1 MPEIQSEFLVTKTLN
16 HKLIEKLNIDMK
28 KIFSLLFVM
37 LITISAWA
45 QKTISGKITDSDGQ
59 GIPSASVTIEEV
71 GSDAILA
78 YGISNAKGEY
88 KVTFTTA
95 ATTVG
100 LKVKAYNQKPIT
112 RNVSN
117 ETQTLN
123 YGLESEATEIKE
135 VKITTKL
142 ITKRGDTISY
152 DLKSFESKADRSLG
166 DVLKKMPGI
175 EVQSNGTILYQGEPL
190 NKFYVNGKD
199 LMEGG
204 YGSITNALPK
214 DAVSKVEVL
223 ENHQPVKIL
232 QDKISSESAAI
243 NIKLKSKVTM
253 TGRGEVGVGMDPFL
267 WNVKLTPMF
276 FGQKN
281 QWVVNYKANNNGESV
296 EREGN
301 MLAFGNRFEG
311 RRRQASQKSWMN
323 IETASTPGI
332 PEKRYLLN
340 NVHYFSANLLTNPF
354 TNKDWELKANVSY
367 TNNAVEREDNLIQEF
382 EVGSSRLPEGGTLTS
397 QTKNNFYTNA
407 AKGELIFSKNAK
419 KGFFKNTTTWNGF
432 WNDSNAFT
440 DVYNYIPPVESTTP
454 GVPST
459 PGRFDYFSSDQFL
472 NSPSGSFQNSLST
485 IIPWKEKMVNFMSY
499 VSYQTDKQTM
509 DILPASY
516 TNMNGNLPVADQ
528 YETLRQFA
536 KSTTLIANHSAS
548 VGFTHKFWTFTPE
561 VGLNMSF
568 NNLESTLFG
577 KNGNTL
583 TGLGNDYVNDM
594 DWNEVMPYTQ
604 LGINYKN
611 SNFNL
616 NVTLPFNFYGITYK
630 DQLRN
635 QTLDNNKLAFEPNL
649 FATYDFASFFKLW
662 GFASQS
668 YNYGSFGF
676 LYGGEMLTSPLR
688 ATMRYDYDNPMMP
701 KYVTRNIGSRLEY
714 RNPLNNL
721 FFNIR
726 YNYNTNDRNL
736 IERFTGQGMVST
748 LSLLAIDNN
757 TISRSQGAEIGK
769 YFPKFKS
776 NLSVTFNNTNSN
788 GFTYFNEMQ
797 RTSTERQSLGL
808 KFNNTYFSWLSL
820 DYNINMNWASNIN
833 KNMNTNVKSS
843 GWNHNLAAYLYPI
856 ENHTI
861 GFFWDDLSTSARGE
875 SFRNSF
881 YDLSYQYTWAKKK
894 IDFEV
899 KWLNIANR
907 KVYETIS
914 YSPEFLMTSRN
925 MMYIRPSQV
934 MFTVKFNFK

>member
-1 MPEIQSEFLVTKTLN
+1 
-16 HKLIEKLNIDMK
+16 MK
-28 KIFSLLFVM
+28 KILSLLFVM
-37 LITISAWA
+37 LISFSVWA

-88 KVTFTTA
+88 KVTFTTESS
-95 ATTVG
+95 TVD
-100 LKVKAYNQKPIT
+100 LKVKAFNQKQIT
-112 RNVSN
+112 RNVKN
-117 ETQTLN
+117 DTQTLN
-123 YGLESEATEIKE
+123 YSLESEATEIKE
-135 VKITTKL
+135 VKIQTKL

-152 DLKSFESKADRSLG
+152 DLKSFESKADRSVA
-166 DVLKKMPGI
+166 DVLKKVPGI
-175 EVQSNGTILYQGEPL
+175 EVQTNGTILYQGEPL

-204 YGSITNALPK
+204 YGAITNSLPK
-214 DAVSKVEVL
+214 DAVSKVEIL

-232 QDKISSESAAI
+232 QDKVSSESAAI

-253 TGRGEVGVGMDPFL
+253 TGRGEVGVGMDPLL

-301 MLAFGNRFEG
+301 MLAFGSRFEG
-311 RRRQASQKSWMN
+311 RRGQASQKSWMN
-323 IETASTPGI
+323 IQTASTPGI

-340 NVHYFSANLLTNPF
+340 NVHYFSANLLTSPF
-354 TNKDWELKANVSY
+354 KNKEWELKANVSY
-367 TNNAVEREDNLIQEF
+367 VNNAVEREDNLVQEF
-382 EVGSSRLPEGGTLTS
+382 EVGSSRLEEGGTLKS

-407 AKGELIFSKNAK
+407 MKGELIFSKNAK

-432 WNDSNAFT
+432 WNESDAFT
-440 DVYNYIPPVESTTP
+440 DVYNYVPSNTP
-454 GVPST
+454 GGA
-459 PGRFDYFSSDQFL
+459 GRFDYFSSDQFL
-472 NSPSGSFQNSLST
+472 KSPSTSFQNSLST

-499 VSYQTDKQTM
+499 IGFQNDKQTM

-516 TNMNGNLPVADQ
+516 VNMNGTFPIADN

-536 KSTTLIANHSAS
+536 KSQTINAFHSAS

-561 VGLNMSF
+561 IGLNINL
-568 NNLESTLFG
+568 NNLESTLLG

-583 TGLGNDYVNDM
+583 TGLGQDYVNDT
-594 DWNEVMPYTQ
+594 DWNEVKPYGQ
-604 LGINYKN
+604 LSVNYKN
-611 SNFNL
+611 NNINFNV
-616 NVTLPFNFYGITYK
+616 NLPFNFYGITYK
-630 DQLRN
+630 DALRN
-635 QTLDNNKLAFEPNL
+635 ETLENNKFAFEPSM
-649 FATYDFASFFKLW
+649 FASYDFASFFKIWLT
-662 GFASQS
+662 ANQS

-688 ATMRYDYDNPMMP
+688 ATMRYDYNNPMMP
-701 KYVTRNIGSRLEY
+701 KYVNRNIGSRLEY

-721 FFNIR
+721 FFNVR
-726 YNYNTNDRNL
+726 YNYGTNDRNL
-736 IERFTGQGMVST
+736 IERFTGQGFGST
-748 LSLLAIDNN
+748 LSLLAIENN

-769 YFPKFKS
+769 YFPKFKTNFS
-776 NLSVTFNNTNSN
+776 ATFNNSNSN
-788 GFTYFNEMQ
+788 GYTFFNEMQ
-797 RTSTERQSLGL
+797 STKTQRQSLGL
-808 KFNNTYFSWLSL
+808 KFNNTYFSWLSV
-820 DYNINMNWASNIN
+820 DYNINLNWSDNIN
-833 KNMNTNVKSS
+833 KTMNSSTKTS
-843 GWNHNLAAYLYPI
+843 GWNHNLATYLYPLD
-856 ENHTI
+856 NHTI
-861 GFFWDDLSTSARGE
+861 GFFWDDLTTSARGE
-875 SFRNSF
+875 TFRNSF
-881 YDLSYQYTWAKKK
+881 YDISYQYTWAKKK